1 MASSENSS
9 SFILKSV
16 ASLSNPEEF
25 PGILPSYGSY
35 SGRVYAVKYC
45 ELLCAAKEI
54 HGLVEDVEEIERNRI
69 VEFIVQNGCQWSIL
83 RHPNIVQFIGVY
95 YPNGEGASSK
105 MRLPVMVMEMM
116 ADSLDSFVDK
126 HDNISVYIKYSIVH
140 DVALGLCYL
149 HNRDPPVVHQ
159 HLLPNNILLT
169 THLLAKISCFGL
181 PKMIK
186 SDCRKTAVKVLPDI
200 KDQDFMPPEALRD
213 TPEYNPSMDIFS
225 FAGIILHTFN
235 QCWPKP
241 IELMQFDSKTTKILT
256 LSEVERRQHWL
267 DKMTGE
273 VEALTPL
280 VEECLNY
287 EPTMRPSITN
297 VCKRIQASKDVYKK
311 EYRDVTT
318 LYQQNI
324 QLKGENSQQR
334 FENELLRN
342 ENDQM
347 NAAIEKQRT
356 KIQEMVNSYCIHT
369 AIATLYYSY
378 S

>member
-1 MASSENSS
+1 MALSENSS

-45 ELLCAAKEI
+45 ELVCAAKEI

-69 VEFIVQNGCQWSIL
+69 VEFIVQNGCQWSML

-105 MRLPVMVMEMM
+105 MRLPVIVMEMM

-126 HDNISVYIKYSIVH
+126 HDNISVYIKCSIVH

-159 HLLPNNILLT
+159 NLSPNNILLT

-181 PKMIK
+181 PKMTK

-200 KDQDFMPPEALRD
+200 RNQDFMPPEALRD

-241 IELMQFDSKTTKILT
+241 IELMQFDSKTTKVLT

-356 KIQEMVNSYCIHT
+356 KIQEMVNSYCVHMHS
-369 AIATLYYSY
+369 YSY
-378 S
+378 LVL